1 MNSERSGKNKYDD
14 RSTLVKTIAELSDY
28 LYLNN
33 AKAAINIIDE
43 LIPVCID
50 KTLEELRSPIIKF
63 INQKIYRE
71 LKHAKRVS
79 VLAGE
84 LANSL
89 SYSHEVIKDIE
100 IGGFMHD
107 LGKLFIDET
116 ILYKEEYL
124 STEEWKTIQK
134 HASIGASLLSMSQY
148 SRFIPMA
155 EQHHERWDGMGY
167 PNGLSGSAIH
177 FSARL
182 ISIVD
187 AYDAMICNRSYQKC
201 ITPFLAME
209 EIYRCSGT
217 QFDPDMAAVFINQFF
232 EHSIQPD
239 KHSRYYNN
247 CDQFYNKKY

>member
-1 MNSERSGKNKYDD
+1 MNCELSGKNDYED
-14 RSTLVKTIAELSDY
+14 RSTLVKKIAELSDY

-33 AKAAINIIDE
+33 PKAVMNIIDE
-43 LIPVCID
+43 LIPVCIN
-50 KTLEELRSPIIKF
+50 KEFEELRSPIIKF

-79 VLAGE
+79 ILAGE
-84 LANSL
+84 LAKSL

-100 IGGFMHD
+100 IGGFLHD

-124 STEEWKTIQK
+124 SIEEWETIQE
-134 HASIGASLLSMSQY
+134 HATIGGSLLSLSQY

-167 PNGLSGSAIH
+167 PKGIKGSNIY

-187 AYDAMICNRSYQKC
+187 AYDAMTCNRSYQKC
-201 ITPFLAME
+201 ITPFLAIE

-217 QFDPDMAAVFINQFF
+217 QFDPDMAAVFI
-232 EHSIQPD
+232 
-239 KHSRYYNN
+239 
-247 CDQFYNKKY
+247 DQFSDHSENSLHYANFDQCCNKNY

>member
-1 MNSERSGKNKYDD
+1 MNSELTGRNKYD
-14 RSTLVKTIAELSDY
+14 RSSLVKKIAELSDY

-33 AKAAINIIDE
+33 EKAVINMIDE
-43 LIPVCID
+43 LIPVCIE
-50 KTLEELRSPIIKF
+50 KKLEELRLPIIKF

-84 LANSL
+84 LAKNL

-100 IGGFMHD
+100 IGGLIHD

-124 STEEWKTIQK
+124 SHEEWKTIQG
-134 HASIGASLLSMSQY
+134 HASIGASLLSFSQY
-148 SRFIPMA
+148 ACLIPMA
-155 EQHHERWDGMGY
+155 EQHHERWDGLGY
-167 PNGLSGSAIH
+167 PKGLEGPDIH

-187 AYDAMICNRSYQKC
+187 AYDAMTCNRSYQKC
-201 ITPFLAME
+201 ITPFLAIE

-217 QFDPDMAAVFINQFF
+217 QFDPEMATVFINCFF
-232 EHSIQPD
+232 EQLIQYNED
-239 KHSRYYNN
+239 LRYYGNLEK
-247 CDQFYNKKY
+247 FYNKNY